1 MTRAAVLGHIEEL
14 YMSLEDCSLRHRGL
28 LTAWPR

>member
-14 YMSLEDCSLRHRGL
+14 YMALDDCSLRQRGL
-28 LTAWPR
+28 VAAWPR